1 MAFPAEA
8 PEYPTGTEERPMPR
22 TDEEQQKADLI
33 ATVVRKARRQFK
45 GNRRAAA
52 DRFLSQYY
60 RHVPPHDLVGQSPD
74 TLFGAAL
81 AHWKLGTT
89 RISGK
94 SAVRVYN
101 PSMKTDGWRSDHTVV
116 EIVTDD
122 MPFLVDSVTAGLNRQ
137 GLTVHLIIHP
147 VLKVRRNRAGRL
159 SEVLQAEESGTGVGA
174 ESFMHFEVT
183 GQSGERLAE
192 IAASTEAVINDVRAA
207 VEDWRPIRNTM
218 AAIIEELGSPPA
230 NVPAEDAAEVR
241 EFLRWIHDDHFT
253 FLGFREFLIRG
264 DGERATVSVNRKAGL
279 GILRD
284 PNFQVFREL
293 HDLASM
299 PPDMRAFVSRPE
311 LLMVTKTNR
320 RSTIHRPVYM
330 DSIGIKRLNA
340 EGRVVSQ
347 RMFVGLFTSTAY
359 NWSAR
364 DIPLLRHKLQKTCAR
379 AGFEP
384 ASHDGKALLNILE
397 TFPRDELF
405 QISEDQLFH
414 TALGILHLQDR
425 QRVALFLRRDDF
437 ERFISCLVYVPRDR
451 YTMALRERAQKIL
464 EKAFA
469 GEITSFTTL
478 LGDAPLA
485 RVHMIIRTTA
495 GRIPAY
501 DVEKVEAELIEA
513 ARSWTDHL
521 SNALI
526 AACGEEK
533 GLTLYRRYE
542 DAFPAGYRDE
552 FDAAEAVA
560 DIAVIEETLVSGE
573 LGMNLYRPPGAA
585 DNQLRFKVYH
595 PHEAIPLSQILP
607 MLEHMGLMVVDEI
620 PHAIRPRDGG
630 ADKVLI
636 HDFGLETRTG
646 AAVNLGAIRGNFQ
659 ATFRRVWRGE
669 VESDGF
675 NGLVLSAG
683 LTRRDVVILRAY
695 CKYLRQ
701 AGIAFSQAYME
712 QTLANNPT
720 LTRQI
725 VALFQAMFDPARAE
739 GAEAR
744 AARIRKRL
752 DGGLDSVVS
761 ADEDR
766 ILRRFINLVESTLR
780 TNFFQRT
787 GDGGHKPHVSFKLDS
802 RKVEDLPLPRP
813 LREIFVYSPRMEG
826 IHLRFG
832 RVARGGIRWSDR
844 REDFRTEI
852 LGLVKAQQVKNAV
865 IVPVG
870 SKGGF
875 VVKRPPAGGDRGA
888 FQKEGIACYKTLI
901 CGMLD
906 ITDNLKGT
914 KVVPPADVVR
924 RDADNPYLVVA
935 ADKGT
940 ATFSDIANQV
950 SADYGFWL
958 GDAFASGGSHGY
970 DHKKMGITA
979 RGAWESVKRHFR
991 EMGADTQAENFTVVG
1006 VGDMSGDVFGN
1017 GMLLSSH
1024 IKLVAAFNHMHIF
1037 VDPNPNPAKSFA
1049 ERERL
1054 FALPRSGWGDYDRT
1068 LLSRGGAVFERRAKS
1083 LKLSSSIKKCFGIS
1097 KGTVTPNELIRALLG
1112 AEVDLLWFGGIGTYV
1127 KATDESNADVGD
1139 RANDAVR
1146 VDASKLRCRVIGE
1159 GANLGVTQRARVEYA
1174 LAGGRLNTDSIDNSG
1189 GVDCSDHEV
1198 NIKILLD
1205 SAVAKGK
1212 LTEKQRN
1219 ALLVRMT
1226 DEVAGLVLTH
1236 NYLQTQAM
1244 SLVQAKGVDVL
1255 DDQVRLMRMLER
1267 TGRLD
1272 RAVEFLPDDETLEER
1287 AQNKRGLTRP
1297 EIAVLMSYSK
1307 IWLYDEILDSGLPDD
1322 AQLAED
1328 LVTYFPGP
1336 VHDKLKTFIARHRLR
1351 REIITTRVTNSMINR
1366 VGGTFVTEFMEK
1378 TGMAAP
1384 DIARAY
1390 TISRQVFAFRGLWE
1404 AIESL
1409 DTKVPAAVQT
1419 AMTLDINHLIDWTT
1433 LWFLRH
1439 GDRPLDIGTHVAK
1452 YKKGIA
1458 TLAGSLDKVL
1468 PSHYLDDLRTRGKPY
1483 LDQGVP
1489 EDLALRIAGLVNLFS
1504 GCDIVRLARRR
1515 KLRVPRVAK
1524 LYFAVG
1530 TRFRLGRLRATLGR
1544 LESETHWQK
1553 LAEAALVEEIYGHQ
1567 LALTDQVLDF
1577 SDGATAPA
1585 QAIDAWADKNHA
1597 AVERT
1602 EQLLSELWSTEFTD
1616 ISMVAVASRQLRTLA
1631 DSPGHS

>member
-1 MAFPAEA
+1 
-8 PEYPTGTEERPMPR
+8 MPR
-22 TDEEQQKADLI
+22 TDDEQQKTDLI

-45 GNRRAAA
+45 GKRRAAA

-60 RHVPPHDLVGQSPD
+60 RHVPPHDLLEQSPD

-81 AHWKLGTT
+81 AHLKLGTT
-89 RISGK
+89 RIPGK
-94 SAVRVYN
+94 SSVRVYN
-101 PSMKTDGWRSDHTVV
+101 PSVKKDGWRSDRTVV

-122 MPFLVDSVTAGLNRQ
+122 MPFLVDSVTAELNRQ

-147 VLKVRRNRAGRL
+147 ILKVRRDRGGRL
-159 SEVLQAEESGTGVGA
+159 AEVLPAEKSGTGVGA
-174 ESFMHFEVT
+174 ESFMRFEVT
-183 GQSGERLAE
+183 AQSGARLAE
-192 IAASTEAVINDVRAA
+192 IAAGVEAVINDVRAA
-207 VEDWRPIRNTM
+207 VEDWRPIRNKM
-218 AAIIEELGSPPA
+218 AAIIEELESVPA
-230 NVPAEDAAEVR
+230 DVPAEDAAEVR
-241 EFLRWIHDDHFT
+241 DFLQWIHDDHFA
-253 FLGFREFLIRG
+253 FLGFREYKIKG
-264 DGERATVSVNRKAGL
+264 DGKRATVSVNRKAGL

-284 PNFQVFREL
+284 PEFQVFREL
-293 HDLASM
+293 QNLASM
-299 PPDMRAFVSRPE
+299 PPDMRAFASRPE

-320 RSTIHRPVYM
+320 KSTVHRPVHM
-330 DSIGIKRLNA
+330 DFIGVKRFNA
-340 EGRVVSQ
+340 QGKVVSQ

-364 DIPLLRHKLQKTCAR
+364 DIPLLRRKLQKTCAR

-414 TALGILHLQDR
+414 TAMGILHLQDR

-437 ERFISCLVYVPRDR
+437 ERFISCLLYVPRDR
-451 YTMALRERAQKIL
+451 YTMALRESAQKIL

-469 GEITSFTTL
+469 GEIAAFTTL
-478 LGDAPLA
+478 LGDDPLA
-485 RVHMIIRTTA
+485 RVHMIFRTTA

-501 DVEKVEAELIEA
+501 DAEKIEAELIEA

-542 DAFPAGYRDE
+542 DAFPPGYRDE
-552 FDAAEAVA
+552 FDATEAVA
-560 DIAVIEETLVSGE
+560 DIAVIEETLNSGE

-585 DNQLRFKVYH
+585 DSQLRFKVYH
-595 PHEAIPLSQILP
+595 PDAAIPLSHVLP
-607 MLEHMGLMVVDEI
+607 MLEHMGLTVVDEI
-620 PHAIRPRDGG
+620 PHAVSPQG
-630 ADKVLI
+630 AGTDMVMI
-636 HDFGLETRTG
+636 QDFGLETRNG
-646 AAVNLGAIRGNFQ
+646 AAVNLGAIRGNFHD
-659 ATFRRVWRGE
+659 TFDRVWRGE

-683 LTRRDVVILRAY
+683 LAWREVVILRAY

-725 VALFQAMFDPARAE
+725 VALFETLFDPARAQ
-739 GAEAR
+739 GADAR
-744 AARIRKRL
+744 AARILKAL
-752 DGGLDSVVS
+752 SDGLDSVAS

-766 ILRRFINLVESTLR
+766 ILRRFINLVDSTLR
-780 TNFFQRT
+780 TNYFQRT
-787 GDGGHKPHVSFKLDS
+787 KDGAHKPYVSFKLDS

-832 RVARGGIRWSDR
+832 KVARGGIRWSDR

-875 VVKRPPAGGDRGA
+875 VLKRPPAGGGREA
-888 FQKEGIACYKTLI
+888 FQNEGIACYKTLI
-901 CGMLD
+901 SGMLD
-906 ITDNLKGT
+906 ITDNLKGPR
-914 KVVPPADVVR
+914 VAPPADVVR
-924 RDADNPYLVVA
+924 RDDDDPYLVVA

-958 GDAFASGGSHGY
+958 GDAFASGGSQGY

-991 EMGADTQAENFTVVG
+991 EMAVDTQADDFTVLG

-1017 GMLLSSH
+1017 GMLLSPH

-1037 VDPNPNPAKSFA
+1037 IDPNPDPAKSFA

-1054 FALPRSGWGDYDRT
+1054 FKLPRSGWADYDRK

-1083 LKLSSSIKKCFGIS
+1083 LKLTAPIKKRFGIS
-1097 KGTVTPNELIRALLG
+1097 KDKVTPNELIRALLG

-1127 KATDESNADVGD
+1127 KATRESNAEVGD
-1139 RANDAVR
+1139 RANDAIR
-1146 VDASKLRCRVIGE
+1146 IDAANLRCRVIGE

-1205 SAVAKGK
+1205 SAVAKGE
-1212 LTEKQRN
+1212 LSEKQRN
-1219 ALLVRMT
+1219 ALLARMT
-1226 DEVAGLVLTH
+1226 DEVAQLVLTH

-1244 SLVQAKGVDVL
+1244 SLVQARGADVL
-1255 DDQVRLMRMLER
+1255 DDQVRLMRRLER

-1272 RAVEFLPDDETLEER
+1272 RAVEFLPDEETLEER
-1287 AQNKRGLTRP
+1287 AQDKLGLTRP

-1307 IWLYDEILDSGLPDD
+1307 IWLYDEILDSDLPDD
-1322 AQLAED
+1322 AKLAED

-1336 VHDKLKTFIARHRLR
+1336 VHDRLKTHIARHRLR
-1351 REIITTRVTNSMINR
+1351 REIIATRVTNSMINR
-1366 VGGTFVTEFMEK
+1366 VGGTFVAEFMEK

-1390 TISRQVFAFRGLWE
+1390 TISRQVFAFRELWE
-1404 AIESL
+1404 AIASL
-1409 DTKVPAAVQT
+1409 DTKVPAAAQT
-1419 AMTLDINHLIDWTT
+1419 SMTLDINRLIEWTT

-1439 GDRPLDIGTHVAK
+1439 GERRLDIGGHVAK
-1452 YKKGIA
+1452 YKDGIA
-1458 TLAGSLDKVL
+1458 TLADCLDEVL
-1468 PSHYLDDLRTRGKPY
+1468 PPHYLDDLRTRGQPY

-1504 GCDIVRLARRR
+1504 GCDIVRLAGRR
-1515 KLRVPRVAK
+1515 KLPVPRVAK

-1530 TRFRLGRLRATLGR
+1530 TRFKLGRLRAASGG
-1544 LESETHWQK
+1544 LESESHWQK
-1553 LAEAALVEEIYGHQ
+1553 LAVAALVEEIYGHQ

-1585 QAIDAWADKNHA
+1585 KAIDAWIDKNHV

-1602 EQLLSELWSTEFTD
+1602 EQLLSELRSTAVTD
-1616 ISMVAVASRQLRTLA
+1616 ISMVAVASRQLRALA
-1631 DSPGHS
+1631 ETRRRS

>member
-1 MAFPAEA
+1 
-8 PEYPTGTEERPMPR
+8 MPR
-22 TDEEQQKADLI
+22 TDEERQKADLI
-33 ATVVRKARRQFK
+33 ATVVRKARRRFT
-45 GNRRAAA
+45 GDRRAAA

-60 RHVPPHDLVGQSPD
+60 RHVPPHDLVEHSPD

-89 RISGK
+89 RIPGK
-94 SAVRVYN
+94 SSVRVYN
-101 PSMKTDGWRSDHTVV
+101 PSVKTDGWRADHTVV

-122 MPFLVDSVTAGLNRQ
+122 MPFLVDSVTAELNRQ
-137 GLTVHLIIHP
+137 GLAVHLIIHP
-147 VLKVRRNRAGRL
+147 ILKVRRGRAGRL
-159 SEVLQAEESGTGVGA
+159 AEVLQAEESGTGVGA

-183 GQSGERLAE
+183 GQSGERLAG
-192 IAASTEAVINDVRAA
+192 IAASVEAVINDVRAA

-218 AAIIEELGSPPA
+218 AAIIEELESPPA

-241 EFLRWIHDDHFT
+241 DFLRWIHDDHFT
-253 FLGFREFLIRG
+253 FLGYREYLIKG
-264 DGERATVSVNRKAGL
+264 GGERATVSVNRKAGL

-284 PNFQVFREL
+284 PEFLVFREL
-293 HDLASM
+293 HNLASM

-320 RSTIHRPVYM
+320 KSTVHRAVHM
-330 DSIGIKRLNA
+330 DSIGIKRLDA
-340 EGRVVSQ
+340 QGRVVSQ

-359 NWSAR
+359 HLSAR
-364 DIPLLRHKLQKTCAR
+364 DIPLLRRKLHKTCAR

-384 ASHDGKALLNILE
+384 AGHDGKALLNILE

-451 YTMALRERAQKIL
+451 YTTALRERAQKIL
-464 EKAFA
+464 ENAFA
-469 GEITSFTTL
+469 GEITAFTTL

-495 GRIPAY
+495 GRIPDY
-501 DVEKVEAELIEA
+501 DAEKIEADLIEA

-542 DAFPAGYRDE
+542 DAFPLGYRE
-552 FDAAEAVA
+552 RLDATEAVA
-560 DIAVIEETLVSGE
+560 DIAVIEETLDSGE
-573 LGMNLYRPPGAA
+573 LGMSLYRPPGAA

-595 PHEAIPLSQILP
+595 PHQAIPLSHVLP

-620 PHAIRPRDGG
+620 PDAVRPRDGG
-630 ADKVLI
+630 ADVVMI
-636 HDFGLETRTG
+636 HDFGLETRNG
-646 AAVNLGAIRGNFQ
+646 AAVNLGAIRGNFHD
-659 ATFRRVWRGE
+659 TFHRVWRGE

-683 LTRRDVVILRAY
+683 LAWREVVILRAY

-725 VALFQAMFDPARAE
+725 VALFQTMFDPARAN

-744 AARIRKRL
+744 AARILKAL
-752 DGGLDSVVS
+752 NDGLDSVDS

-766 ILRRFINLVESTLR
+766 ILRRFINLVDSTLR
-780 TNFFQRT
+780 TNYFQRT
-787 GDGGHKPHVSFKLDS
+787 KDGAHKPYVSFKLDS

-832 RVARGGIRWSDR
+832 KVARGGLRWSDR

-875 VVKRPPAGGDRGA
+875 VVKRPPAGGDRDA
-888 FQKEGIACYKTLI
+888 IQNEGIACYKTLI
-901 CGMLD
+901 FGMLD

-924 RDADNPYLVVA
+924 RDDDDPYLVVA

-958 GDAFASGGSHGY
+958 GDAFASGGSQGY

-979 RGAWESVKRHFR
+979 RGVWESVKRHFR
-991 EMGADTQAENFTVVG
+991 EMGADTQAEDFTVVG

-1017 GMLLSSH
+1017 GMLLSPH
-1024 IKLVAAFNHMHIF
+1024 IKLVGAFNHLHIF
-1037 VDPNPNPAKSFA
+1037 VDPNPDPAKSLA

-1054 FALPRSGWGDYDRT
+1054 FALPRSGWNDYDRK

-1083 LKLSSSIKKCFGIS
+1083 LKLSSPIKKRFGIS
-1097 KGTVTPNELIRALLG
+1097 KDKVTPNELIRALLG

-1127 KATDESNADVGD
+1127 KATHESHAEVGD
-1139 RANDAVR
+1139 RANDVTR
-1146 VDASKLRCRVIGE
+1146 INASSLRCRVIGE

-1174 LAGGRLNTDSIDNSG
+1174 LAGGRLNTDAIDNSG

-1205 SAVAKGK
+1205 SAVAKGE
-1212 LTEKQRN
+1212 LSEKQRN
-1219 ALLVRMT
+1219 ALLARMT
-1226 DEVAGLVLTH
+1226 DEVAELVLTH

-1244 SLVQAKGVDVL
+1244 SLVRAKGVDVL

-1272 RAVEFLPDDETLEER
+1272 RAVEFMPDDETLEER
-1287 AQNKRGLTRP
+1287 AQNKLGLTRP

-1307 IWLYDEILDSGLPDD
+1307 IWLYDEILDSDMPDD

-1328 LVTYFPGP
+1328 LVTYFPRP
-1336 VHDKLKTFIARHRLR
+1336 VHDRLKTGIARHRLR
-1351 REIITTRVTNSMINR
+1351 REIIATRVTNSMINR

-1404 AIESL
+1404 AIASL

-1419 AMTLDINHLIDWTT
+1419 TMTLDINHLIEWTT

-1439 GDRPLDIGTHVAK
+1439 GERRLDIGGHVAR
-1452 YKKGIA
+1452 YKEGIA
-1458 TLAGSLDKVL
+1458 TLAESLDKVL
-1468 PSHYLDDLRTRGKPY
+1468 PPHYLDDLRTRGKPY

-1515 KLRVPRVAK
+1515 KLPVPQVAK

-1530 TRFRLGRLRATLGR
+1530 TRFRLGRLRAASGG

-1553 LAEAALVEEIYGHQ
+1553 LAVAALIEEIYGHQ
-1567 LALTDQVLDF
+1567 LALTNQVLDF

-1585 QAIDAWADKNHA
+1585 QAIDAWIDKNHA

-1602 EQLLSELWSTEFTD
+1602 EQLLSELRSIAVTD
-1616 ISMVAVASRQLRTLA
+1616 ISMVAVASRQLRALA
-1631 DSPGHS
+1631 DPRRHS